1 MMLAKR
7 PMAALCLALVLLF
20 LPSAMAETIDRVV
33 VRGTGLTRESA
44 IQNSAE
50 IAVRVTMERYV
61 LPSSLDANEER
72 IRYRILDE
80 SQAYLKSLEVLDE
93 TTHSEGIHE
102 VKAKVLVDVGKLAT
116 SLRNLQVTLRL
127 LAPGADQAVE
137 GRRRAPRVPQ
147 EID

>member
-1 MMLAKR
+1 
-7 PMAALCLALVLLF
+7 
-20 LPSAMAETIDRVV
+20 
-33 VRGTGLTRESA
+33 
-44 IQNSAE
+44 
-50 IAVRVTMERYV
+50 MERYV